1 MHATVHLIDFRMA
14 ESEEIDLQVAFAKPG
29 AKRRFRKLVGLKQ
42 ISEKEV
48 EEIVSLNDDVVFLEY
63 LHRACQPVFETGW
76 GALHHGASGSFEL
89 YYFDGYYFASLRTD
103 WSNDR
108 AGPFKKPFEAA
119 ERFRGIFEFEYEEEH
134 GISGAIHYG
143 TNWADAERGR
153 ITDRM
158 VQKMFAELTGLA
170 GSPLSFH
177 WCEAKPGKL
186 FQDPFHDEMGKAL
199 LQLHEAIK
207 SGSLDQL
214 ALAQAKL
221 EGPKK
226 TPIQSDHVL
235 GDEAQ
240 YFTSAFDS
248 FLMKVPLGAKGKL
261 MAYETEWVR
270 LCLPKRV
277 GKKTLVAVMH
287 IANPEGLIDDFIPVP
302 TGDGK

>member
-1 MHATVHLIDFRMA
+1 MA
-14 ESEEIDLQVAFAKPG
+14 ESEEIDLQAAFAKPG
-29 AKRRFRKLVGLKQ
+29 AKRRFRKLVGLKR
-42 ISEKEV
+42 ISDKEV
-48 EEIVSLNDDVVFLEY
+48 EEIVSLNDDLFFLEN
-63 LHRACQPVFETGW
+63 LQQSGQPVFETGW

-108 AGPFKKPFEAA
+108 AGPFKKPYEAA
-119 ERFRGIFEFEYEEEH
+119 ERFSGIFEFEYEEEH
-134 GISGAIHYG
+134 GISGAIHYS
-143 TNWADAERGR
+143 TNWEDTGRGR

-158 VQKMFAELTGLA
+158 AEKMFAKLTGLA

-199 LQLHEAIK
+199 RQLHEATK

-214 ALAQAKL
+214 ALAQAKVEVL
-221 EGPKK
+221 TKA
-226 TPIQSDHVL
+226 PIESDHIL

-248 FLMKVPLGAKGKL
+248 FLMKVPLDAKGKL
-261 MAYETEWVR
+261 KAYETEWIR

-277 GKKTLVAVMH
+277 GKKTLVAVMP
-287 IANPEGLIDDFIPVP
+287 IENPEGLIEDFIPVP
-302 TGDGK
+302 AGDGKLEKKP

>member
-1 MHATVHLIDFRMA
+1 MHATVRLIDLRMA

-42 ISEKEV
+42 ISDKEV
-48 EEIVSLNDDVVFLEY
+48 EEIVSLNDDLVFLEY
-63 LHRACQPVFETGW
+63 LQQAGQPVFDAGW

-103 WSNDR
+103 WCNDR
-108 AGPFKKPFEAA
+108 GGPFKKPLEAA
-119 ERFRGIFEFEYEEEH
+119 ERFSGIFEFEYEEEH
-134 GISGAIHYG
+134 GTSGAI
-143 TNWADAERGR
+143 
-153 ITDRM
+153 
-158 VQKMFAELTGLA
+158 Q
-170 GSPLSFH
+170 
-177 WCEAKPGKL
+177 L
-186 FQDPFHDEMGKAL
+186 FQDPFHDETGKAL
-199 LQLHEAIK
+199 LQLHEATK

-214 ALAQAKL
+214 SLAQAKL

-240 YFTSAFDS
+240 HFTSAFDS

-277 GKKTLVAVMH
+277 GTKTLVAVMP
-287 IANPEGLIDDFIPVP
+287 IENPEGLIEDFIPVP
-302 TGDGK
+302 ASDGKS

>member
-1 MHATVHLIDFRMA
+1 MGT
-14 ESEEIDLQVAFAKPG
+14 SEEIDLQKAFAKPG
-29 AKRRFRKLVGLKQ
+29 AKRRFRKLVGQKHV
-42 ISEKEV
+42 SEKDVDEV
-48 EEIVSLNDDVVFLEY
+48 VSLNDDLLFLEY
-63 LHRACQPVFETGW
+63 LQHAEQPVFEAGW
-76 GALHHGASGSFEL
+76 GALHHGAGGRFEL
-89 YYFDGYYFASLRTD
+89 YYFDSQYFASLRAD
-103 WSNDR
+103 WCEGR
-108 AGPFKKPFEAA
+108 VGPVKKPLEAA
-119 ERFRGIFEFEYEEEH
+119 ERFRGVFEFVYEEEH

-143 TNWADAERGR
+143 TNWNDTGPGR
-153 ITDRM
+153 ITSRM
-158 VQKMFAELTGLA
+158 AEKIFEVLTGLA

-186 FQDPFHDEMGKAL
+186 FEDPFHDEMGKAV
-199 LQLHEAIK
+199 LQLHEATK

-221 EGPKK
+221 EELRKI
-226 TPIQSDHVL
+226 PIQSDHVL

-261 MAYETEWVR
+261 KAHVTEWVR

-277 GKKTLVAVMH
+277 GKKTLVTVMP
-287 IANPEGLIDDFIPVP
+287 IANPEGLIEDFIPVP

>member
-1 MHATVHLIDFRMA
+1 MA
-14 ESEEIDLQVAFAKPG
+14 KSEEIELQKAFAKPG
-29 AKRRFRKLVGLKQ
+29 SKLRFRKLVGPKR
-42 ISEKEV
+42 ISDKEV
-48 EEIVSLNDDVVFLEY
+48 EEIVSLNDDLLFLEN
-63 LHRACQPVFETGW
+63 LQQSGQPVFETGW

-103 WSNDR
+103 WSNNR
-108 AGPFKKPFEAA
+108 AGPFKKPLEAA
-119 ERFRGIFEFEYEEEH
+119 ERFSGIFEFEYGEEH
-134 GISGAIHYG
+134 GTSGAIQYS
-143 TNWADAERGR
+143 TNWADTGRGR

-158 VQKMFAELTGLA
+158 AEKMFAELTGLA

-186 FQDPFHDEMGKAL
+186 FKDPFHDEMGKAL
-199 LQLHEAIK
+199 LQLHEATK
-207 SGSLDQL
+207 SGNLDQL

-240 YFTSAFDS
+240 YFTSVFDS

-277 GKKTLVAVMH
+277 GKKTFVAVMP
-287 IANPEGLIDDFIPVP
+287 IENPEGLIDDFVPVP
-302 TGDGK
+302 TDDDKE